1 MPKQSET
8 QPSSSSDGHGLNPA
22 FERPQEI
29 VLLGKHATDAAFHLA
44 AIVESSDD
52 AIISKDLHGIIQSW
66 NGGAERMFGYLEA
79 EVTGRS
85 VTILIPP
92 ELADEERRVLQQI
105 ASGSS
110 ITHFETA
117 RRRKD
122 GSYVDIS
129 LTVSPIK
136 DATGRVI
143 GASSVARD
151 VGQQR
156 RDREFLRRGEEL
168 MRVTLSSIGDA
179 VIATDR
185 EGCITFM
192 NPEAERLTGWRQ
204 HEAAGDLL
212 EKSFKI
218 ISELTRRP
226 AAAPVAKV
234 LRTGLVTDLGNHT
247 ILIARDGTER
257 PIDDSAAPIRDSN
270 GDVIGVVLVFRDV
283 TQQRERQELTQRL
296 AAIVENSFDAIYSTS
311 LPPEANS
318 DGIVQH
324 WNHGAAALYGYDAE
338 EIVGKPVSVLIPLDA
353 LAADRAAIGRIRKGE
368 QVKPYETTRLTK
380 DGRQVDVSI
389 GLSPLKD
396 VQGRVVGVSRIAR
409 DITARKLADAALRH
423 TASHDALTD
432 LPNRAYFLEQM
443 ADALARV
450 RQEATGRIGTLLID
464 LDGFKVVNDALGHV
478 TGDRLLAEIATR
490 LRTCVR
496 PGDIVARLGG
506 DEFTLLLHD
515 VTGVADLEHAA
526 RRIQNALAA
535 PIVLQGREIVPTASI
550 GAALSEPDHAEPQSL
565 LRHADLAM
573 YHAKQQGGARYQ
585 VFDTALRDLAQARVT
600 MQTDLQH
607 AVERGEL
614 QLAFQPILELDTGRI
629 FAFEAL
635 LRWHHPVRGLI
646 MPRDFVPLAEDTG
659 LILPIGAW
667 VLHAACRY
675 ARSWHDAFPD
685 LEPVRVCVNLSG
697 KQLRHARLVQDV
709 QGALDE
715 AGIPGS
721 SLILEI
727 SESVVTQSVD
737 SAVVLLH
744 RVREM
749 GAELHVDHFGTGH
762 SSLTELPHLPL
773 HGIKVDG
780 SFVRRIGARRTDV
793 EIVRSIVEMG
803 HTLGLRVI
811 ADGVDTVVQ
820 RERLIGLNCEL
831 GQGEVFAKP
840 LEAAGVGEYLAV
852 SRRPT
857 SAADSR

>member
-1 MPKQSET
+1 MPKQSERQT
-8 QPSSSSDGHGLNPA
+8 SSDSDGHGLNPA
-22 FERPQEI
+22 YERPQEI
-29 VLLGKHATDAAFHLA
+29 ILLAKQATDAAFHLA
-44 AIVESSDD
+44 AVVESSDD
-52 AIISKDLHGIIQSW
+52 AIISKDLQGVIQSW
-66 NGGAERMFGYLEA
+66 NTGAERMFGYRGD
-79 EVTGRS
+79 EVVGRS
-85 VTILIPP
+85 ITVLIPP
-92 ELADEERRVLQQI
+92 ELADDERRVLHEI
-105 ASGSS
+105 AGGNA
-110 ITHFETA
+110 IRHYETA

-122 GSYVDIS
+122 GSLVDIS

-136 DATGRVI
+136 DATGKVI

-151 VGQQR
+151 VSQQR
-156 RDREFLRRGEEL
+156 RDREFLRRSEEL

-218 ISELTRRP
+218 ISEVSRRP

-247 ILIARDGTER
+247 ILIAKDGAEH
-257 PIDDSAAPIRDSN
+257 PIDDSAAPIRDTN

-283 TQQRERQELTQRL
+283 TEHRVRQEITQRL

-311 LPPEANS
+311 LAPDANS
-318 DGIVQH
+318 DGIIQH
-324 WNHGAAALYGYDAE
+324 WNRGAAALYGYAAE
-338 EIVGKPVSVLIPLDA
+338 EIIGKPVSMLMPIDA
-353 LAADRAAIGRIRKGE
+353 LAADREAISRIRRGE
-368 QVKPYETTRLTK
+368 QVNPYETTRLTK

-389 GLSPLKD
+389 GLSPLMD
-396 VQGRVVGVSRIAR
+396 AQGRVVGVSRIAR
-409 DITARKLADAALRH
+409 DITARKQADVALRH
-423 TASHDALTD
+423 TATHDALTD
-432 LPNRAYFLEQM
+432 LPNRASFLEQL
-443 ADALARV
+443 ADALMRARSDS
-450 RQEATGRIGTLLID
+450 GRRIAVLLLD
-464 LDGFKVVNDALGHV
+464 LDGFKVVNDALGHA
-478 TGDRLLAEIATR
+478 TGDRLLTEIASR

-506 DEFTLLLHD
+506 DEFTVLLHD
-515 VTGVADLEHAA
+515 VTGVADAEHAA

-535 PIVLQGREIVPTASI
+535 PIALQGREIVPTASI
-550 GAALSEPDHAEPQSL
+550 GAALNEPEHAEPQSL

-585 VFDTALRDLAQARVT
+585 IFDTALRELAQARVS
-600 MQTDLQH
+600 MQKELQES
-607 AVERGEL
+607 VERGEL
-614 QLAFQPILELDTGRI
+614 ELAFQPIMELDTGRV

-635 LRWHHPVRGLI
+635 LRWNHPARGL
-646 MPRDFVPLAEDTG
+646 MLPGDFVPLAEDTG

-667 VLHAACRY
+667 ILREACQHAR
-675 ARSWHDAFPD
+675 RWQDAFPNV
-685 LEPVRVCVNLSG
+685 EPVRVCVNLSG
-697 KQLRHARLVQDV
+697 KQLRHTRVVQDV
-709 QGALDE
+709 RTALDE

-749 GAELHVDHFGTGH
+749 GVELHVDHFGTGH

-773 HGIKVDG
+773 HGIKIDG

-803 HTLGLRVI
+803 HSLGLRVI
-811 ADGVDTVVQ
+811 AEGIDTVVQ
-820 RERLIGLNCEL
+820 RERLIGLSCEL
-831 GQGEVFAKP
+831 GQGEVFARP
-840 LEAAGVGEYLAV
+840 LEGVAVGEYLAQANK
-852 SRRPT
+852 SNLE
-857 SAADSR
+857 S

>member
-1 MPKQSET
+1 MPKKSET
-8 QPSSSSDGHGLNPA
+8 QPSSNSDGHGLNPA
-22 FERPQEI
+22 LERPSEI
-29 VLLGKHATDAAFHLA
+29 VLLAKHATDAAFHLA

-52 AIISKDLHGIIQSW
+52 AIISKDLQGIIQSW
-66 NGGAERMFGYLEA
+66 NAGAERMFGYRED

-85 VTILIPP
+85 ITILIPP

-105 ASGSS
+105 AGGSS
-110 ITHFETA
+110 ITHYETA
-117 RRRKD
+117 RRHKD
-122 GSYVDIS
+122 GTFVDIS

-151 VGQQR
+151 VSAQR
-156 RDREFLRRGEEL
+156 RDRESLRRSEEL

-226 AAAPVAKV
+226 AMAPVAKV

-247 ILIARDGTER
+247 ILIAKDGTER
-257 PIDDSAAPIRDSN
+257 PIEDSAAPIRDSN

-283 TQQRERQELTQRL
+283 TE
-296 AAIVENSFDAIYSTS
+296 
-311 LPPEANS
+311 
-318 DGIVQH
+318 
-324 WNHGAAALYGYDAE
+324 
-338 EIVGKPVSVLIPLDA
+338 
-353 LAADRAAIGRIRKGE
+353 
-368 QVKPYETTRLTK
+368 
-380 DGRQVDVSI
+380 
-389 GLSPLKD
+389 
-396 VQGRVVGVSRIAR
+396 
-409 DITARKLADAALRH
+409 RKLADAALRH
-423 TASHDALTD
+423 IASHDALTD

-443 ADALARV
+443 AEALAHARLGDG
-450 RQEATGRIGTLLID
+450 RRIGALLID

-478 TGDRLLAEIATR
+478 TGDRLLAEIAVR

-585 VFDTALRDLAQARVT
+585 VFDTALRELAQARMT

-629 FAFEAL
+629 YAFEAL
-635 LRWHHPVRGLI
+635 LRWHHPERGLI

-659 LILPIGAW
+659 LILPIGSW

-675 ARSWHDAFPD
+675 ARSWREAFPD
-685 LEPVRVCVNLSG
+685 IAPVRVCVNLSG
-697 KQLRHARLVQDV
+697 KQLRHARLVHDV
-709 QGALDE
+709 QSALDE
-715 AGIPGS
+715 SGLPGS
-721 SLILEI
+721 SLVLEI

-773 HGIKVDG
+773 HGIKIDG

-840 LEAAGVGEYLAV
+840 LDAAGVEEYLAV

-857 SAADSR
+857 TATDSR

>member
-8 QPSSSSDGHGLNPA
+8 QPSSTSDGHGLNPA

-29 VLLGKHATDAAFHLA
+29 LLLAKQATDAAFHLA

-52 AIISKDLHGIIQSW
+52 AIISKDLHGVIQSW
-66 NGGAERMFGYLEA
+66 NKGAEQMFGYRED
-79 EVTGRS
+79 EVAGRS
-85 VTILIPP
+85 ITILVPP
-92 ELADEERRVLQQI
+92 DLADEERRVLHEI
-105 ASGSS
+105 AAGNS
-110 ITHFETA
+110 IKHYETA

-122 GSYVDIS
+122 GSLVDIS

-151 VGQQR
+151 VGPQR
-156 RDREFLRRGEEL
+156 RDREFLRRSEEL

-212 EKSFKI
+212 ERSFKI

-226 AAAPVAKV
+226 AVAPVAKV

-247 ILIARDGTER
+247 ILIAKDGTEH
-257 PIDDSAAPIRDSN
+257 PIDDSAAPIRDTS

-283 TQQRERQELTQRL
+283 TEHRLRQELTQRL

-311 LPPEANS
+311 LAPDANS
-318 DGIVQH
+318 DGVIQH
-324 WNHGAAALYGYDAE
+324 WNRGAAALYGYAAE
-338 EIVGKPVSVLIPLDA
+338 EIVGNAVSVLIPPDA
-353 LAADRAAIGRIRKGE
+353 LAADREAIARIRKGE
-368 QVKPYETTRLTK
+368 QVDPYETTRVTK
-380 DGRQVDVSI
+380 DGRHLDVSI
-389 GLSPLKD
+389 GLSPLMD
-396 VQGRVVGVSRIAR
+396 AQGRVVGVSRIAR
-409 DITARKLADAALRH
+409 DITARKQADVALRH

-443 ADALARV
+443 AGALEWAR
-450 RQEATGRIGTLLID
+450 RDSARRIGTLLID
-464 LDGFKVVNDALGHV
+464 LDGFKIVNDALGHA
-478 TGDRLLAEIATR
+478 TGDRLLIEIATR

-506 DEFTLLLHD
+506 DEFTVLLHD
-515 VTGVADLEHAA
+515 VTGVADVEHAA

-535 PIVLQGREIVPTASI
+535 PIALQGREIVPTASI
-550 GAALSEPDHAEPQSL
+550 GAALSEPDHEVPQAL

-585 VFDTALRDLAQARVT
+585 VFDTALRELAQSRVT
-600 MQTDLQH
+600 MQKDLED

-614 QLAFQPILELDTGRI
+614 RLAFQPILELDTGRV
-629 FAFEAL
+629 FAFESL
-635 LRWHHPVRGLI
+635 LRWHHPARGLI

-667 VLHAACRY
+667 ILHEACRY
-675 ARSWHDAFPD
+675 ARRWQDAFPD
-685 LEPVRVCVNLSG
+685 AEPVRVCVNLSG
-697 KQLRHARLVQDV
+697 KQLRHTRVVQDV
-709 QGALDE
+709 RNALDN

-749 GAELHVDHFGTGH
+749 GVELHVDHFGTGH

-773 HGIKVDG
+773 QGIKIDG

-803 HTLGLRVI
+803 HSLGLRVI
-811 ADGVDTVVQ
+811 AEGVDTVVQ
-820 RERLIGLNCEL
+820 RERLIGLSCEL
-831 GQGEVFAKP
+831 GQGEVFANP
-840 LEAAGVGEYLAV
+840 LEGEGVEEYLMSTTKAG
-852 SRRPT
+852 RGT
-857 SAADSR
+857 A

>member
-8 QPSSSSDGHGLNPA
+8 QPSSNDGHGLNPA
-22 FERPQEI
+22 LERSPG
-29 VLLGKHATDAAFHLA
+29 VLLLAKHATDAAFHLA

-52 AIISKDLHGIIQSW
+52 AIISKDLQGVIQSW
-66 NGGAERMFGYLEA
+66 NAGAERMFGYREA
-79 EVTGRS
+79 EVVGRS
-85 VTILIPP
+85 FTILIPP
-92 ELADEERRVLQQI
+92 ELADEERRVLQEI
-105 ASGSS
+105 AGGNS
-110 ITHFETA
+110 IKHYETA

-122 GSYVDIS
+122 GSFVDIS

-136 DATGRVI
+136 DARGRVI
-143 GASSVARD
+143 GASWVGRD
-151 VGQQR
+151 V
-156 RDREFLRRGEEL
+156 
-168 MRVTLSSIGDA
+168 S
-179 VIATDR
+179 
-185 EGCITFM
+185 
-192 NPEAERLTGWRQ
+192 
-204 HEAAGDLL
+204 
-212 EKSFKI
+212 
-218 ISELTRRP
+218 
-226 AAAPVAKV
+226 
-234 LRTGLVTDLGNHT
+234 
-247 ILIARDGTER
+247 
-257 PIDDSAAPIRDSN
+257 
-270 GDVIGVVLVFRDV
+270 
-283 TQQRERQELTQRL
+283 
-296 AAIVENSFDAIYSTS
+296 
-311 LPPEANS
+311 
-318 DGIVQH
+318 
-324 WNHGAAALYGYDAE
+324 
-338 EIVGKPVSVLIPLDA
+338 
-353 LAADRAAIGRIRKGE
+353 
-368 QVKPYETTRLTK
+368 
-380 DGRQVDVSI
+380 
-389 GLSPLKD
+389 
-396 VQGRVVGVSRIAR
+396 
-409 DITARKLADAALRH
+409 ARKLADAALRH
-423 TASHDALTD
+423 IASHDGLTD

-443 ADALARV
+443 ADALARAK
-450 RQEATGRIGTLLID
+450 EDAGRIGALLID

-478 TGDRLLAEIATR
+478 TGDRLLAEIAVR

-535 PIVLQGREIVPTASI
+535 PITLQGREIVPTASI

-585 VFDTALRDLAQARVT
+585 VFDTALRELAQARMT

-629 FAFEAL
+629 YAFEAL
-635 LRWHHPVRGLI
+635 LRWHHPERGLI

-659 LILPIGAW
+659 LILPIGSW

-675 ARSWHDAFPD
+675 ARSWREAFPD
-685 LEPVRVCVNLSG
+685 IAPVRVCVNLSG
-697 KQLRHARLVQDV
+697 KQLRHARLVHDV
-709 QGALDE
+709 QSALDE
-715 AGIPGS
+715 SGLPGS
-721 SLILEI
+721 SLVLEI

-773 HGIKVDG
+773 HGIKIDG

-840 LEAAGVGEYLAV
+840 LEAAGVEEYLAV

-857 SAADSR
+857 TAADSR